1 MVHVVCLVNLNQHS
15 LELLHL
21 ITLVSVQNSFMDCH
35 AGRLRFARIVRVA
48 RIASWPEP
56 LSEPGEPGNPSPG
69 ASQDPEP
76 RLQLYTSVLPEY
88 PWEDGSLGSSRS
100 SYPAIPVL
108 LL

>member
-56 LSEPGEPGNPSPG
+56 LSEPGEPGNPSQAGPG
-69 ASQDPEP
+69 RPGRARLARDPGYSCT
-76 RLQLYTSVLPEY
+76 LLYY
-88 PWEDGSLGSSRS
+88 PWEDGSLGSSS
-100 SYPAIPVL
+100 VV
-108 LL
+108 